1 MYQRSEY
8 QPPTSEQPE
17 RESQAELGT
26 VARAAWMLGGAAL
39 VSAGLGRRSIP
50 GALIAAG
57 GAWLAYTGATG
68 RSPILRRLGMTM
80 TREAYEQGVTVRR
93 SMTVRRPAEEIY
105 RRLRDFDAMPRI
117 LDRVES
123 IEELGDGG
131 YRWRFR
137 EGPAVFSL
145 VIDLVEDQ
153 PGQMISWVTRSDSRL
168 RCDGTIRLV
177 EAPGDRGTE
186 VHVELRVAPPGG
198 PMAMITAP
206 MLRRVGRYQVGQS
219 LHRIKQ
225 VLETGEITTSRMRPE
240 RELAPARETAAFPR
254 EMEVPR

>member
-1 MYQRSEY
+1 MKERSE
-8 QPPTSEQPE
+8 Q
-17 RESQAELGT
+17 QADLGT

-39 VSAGLGRRSIP
+39 VTAGLSRRSVP

-57 GAWLAYTGATG
+57 GAWLAYTGVTG
-68 RSPILRRLGMTM
+68 RSPIMRRLGITM
-80 TREAYEQGVTVRR
+80 TREAYEKGVTVRR
-93 SMTVRRPAEEIY
+93 SMTMRRPAEEIY
-105 RRLRDFDAMPRI
+105 RRLRDFEAMPRI

-123 IEELGDGG
+123 IEEQGDGG

-137 EGPAVFSL
+137 EGPAVFDL
-145 VIDLVEDQ
+145 EIDLVEDQ
-153 PGQMISWVTRSDSRL
+153 PGRLISWLTRPQSRL
-168 RCDGTIRLV
+168 RCDGTIRLL

-186 VHVELRVAPPGG
+186 VHVELRVTPPGG
-198 PMAMITAP
+198 PMAMISAP
-206 MLRRVGRYQVGQS
+206 MVRRLGRYQIGQS

-240 RELAPARETAAFPR
+240 RELAPARETVVAPR